1 MGKQEKCDAGDF
13 SVWLNKIEK
22 ARDQDAMDVPC
33 GTCNACCRS
42 SYFIHIKPEEKA
54 ALKAIPNELLF
65 PAPGLPKGHKLMG
78 YDQEGKCPMLINDT
92 CSIYEHR
99 PFTCRNYDCRV
110 FAATGIKTDEKE
122 KAAIA
127 SQVEFW
133 KFSLRDDDDHKN
145 IKAVQAAAQFLKTKK
160 SFFPKDFLPQNDTQL
175 AILAIKVYKIF
186 FIKDNRETNA
196 DVNKT
201 VNQIINQIK
210 KATPV

>member
-1 MGKQEKCDAGDF
+1 MKKEQDAGNF
-13 SVWLNKIEK
+13 SAWLNKIEK
-22 ARDQDAMDVPC
+22 AQDRDAMDVPC
-33 GTCNACCRS
+33 GECNACCRS
-42 SYFIHIKPEEKA
+42 SYFIHIKPNEKET
-54 ALKAIPNELLF
+54 LKAIPNKLLF

-78 YDQEGKCPMLINDT
+78 YDQNGKCPMLINDT

-99 PFTCRNYDCRV
+99 PLTCRNYDCRV

-127 SQVEFW
+127 TQVELW
-133 KFSLRDDDDHKN
+133 KFSFKDDNDYKN
-145 IKAVQAAAQFLKTKK
+145 IKAVQAVAQFLKTEKV
-160 SFFPKDFLPQNDTQL
+160 FFPKNFLPQNDTQL

-186 FIKDNRETNA
+186 LIKENRETNA

-210 KATPV
+210 KVTPV